1 MQVEVPGTTD
11 QLTYVTG
18 SRTAILASGEFSD
31 TTEGNTV
38 FAYLPFSEGENI
50 LPKTTTG
57 LFSFQVKVSDK
68 ITADTDV
75 QLPVKVTIGNKNDEA
90 IIKDA
95 TVNITVSVRMKVI
108 KKGDLNNDGSVDIM
122 DARKAKRAAMKNVVL
137 TADELKAADL
147 DGDSVVSIIEA
158 WKIKRAAMKVITL
171 E

>member
-18 SRTAILASGEFSD
+18 SRTAILASGDIFRYHRREY
-31 TTEGNTV
+31 GLCV
-38 FAYLPFSEGENI
+38 FALLVKEKTSFS
-50 LPKTTTG
+50 KTTTG

-95 TVNITVSVRMKVI
+95 IREHHRVGENESNQER
-108 KKGDLNNDGSVDIM
+108 
-122 DARKAKRAAMKNVVL
+122 
-137 TADELKAADL
+137 
-147 DGDSVVSIIEA
+147 
-158 WKIKRAAMKVITL
+158 
-171 E
+171 